1 MPANTTLAQ
10 DQATLLKLWAAMGG
24 AKQTLTNGSD
34 DVSRWL
40 GITVRGGRVTKIDW
54 CECKPPL
61 SGIIS
66 KEIGNMSELYYLGLD
81 DNAYWGNS

>member
-34 DVSRWL
+34 DVSKWK
-40 GITVRGGRVTKIDW
+40 GIAVRGGRVTQ
-54 CECKPPL
+54 
-61 SGIIS
+61 
-66 KEIGNMSELYYLGLD
+66 IGERLLRIGKG
-81 DNAYWGNS
+81 WVGEGGGRVI

>member
-1 MPANTTLAQ
+1 MTTV
-10 DQATLLKLWAAMGG
+10 LKLWAAMGG

-34 DVSRWL
+34 DVSKWK
-40 GITVRGGRVTKIDW
+40 GIRVNGGRVNKIDW

-66 KEIGNMSELYYLGLD
+66 KEIGNMSELTYLGLD
-81 DNAYWGNS
+81 NNALTGLFRRS